1 MVLYINGEITQE
13 LANSVRAQLEK
24 TKGPVELHIDS
35 QGGDVFAGLSIYNML
50 QRREVTVFVDGI
62 AGSISSVIALVGEE
76 RPQISETGTFAI
88 HNALINQTQGN
99 HHDLRQVASSLEK
112 FSDIVASVYEKKT
125 NLKLDEIKELMNAE
139 SIFTADEAVQLG
151 FAKEIYTPLKAVAY
165 FKNIDMNL
173 LERIRANMA
182 TQEASVTEAQEPSVS
197 AEVEEGDIVAA
208 FDEAQV
214 AEITAIVETV
224 VASLMAGTEEE
235 VSVEAKVGEEVA
247 KILNNIV
254 SEGSAPRQKNISQ
267 PTTGKNGMDV
277 FLQTKM
283 ELNKKNKIS

>member
-13 LANSVRAQLEK
+13 LANSVRDQLEK

-50 QRREVTVFVDGI
+50 QRRDVKVFVDGL
-62 AGSISSVIALVGEE
+62 AGSISSVIALVGDE

-99 HHDLRQVASSLEK
+99 HHELRQVASSLEK

-173 LERIRANMA
+173 LERIKANMA

-197 AEVEEGDIVAA
+197 AEVDENEVVAA
-208 FDEAQV
+208 FDDDQRSEIRLIVEEVV
-214 AEITAIVETV
+214 AE
-224 VASLMAGTEEE
+224 LMAGTEEI
-235 VSVEAKVGEEVA
+235 VEAKVGESVA
-247 KILNNIV
+247 AVLNEIT
-254 SEGSAPRQKNISQ
+254 STGSAPSKAKITAPSQAMDAVSSFYNAKNQIKAI
-267 PTTGKNGMDV
+267 G
-277 FLQTKM
+277 
-283 ELNKKNKIS
+283 

>member
-50 QRREVTVFVDGI
+50 QRRDVKVFVDGL
-62 AGSISSVIALVGEE
+62 AGSISSVIALVGDE

-99 HHDLRQVASSLEK
+99 HHELRQVASSLEK

-208 FDEAQV
+208 FDETQV
-214 AEITAIVETV
+214 AEITAIVEAV
-224 VASLMAGTEEE
+224 VAELMAGTEE
-235 VSVEAKVGEEVA
+235 VVEAKVGESVAAILNEITSTGNAPSKA
-247 KILNNIV
+247 KIT
-254 SEGSAPRQKNISQ
+254 APSQ
-267 PTTGKNGMDV
+267 GMDAV
-277 FLQTKM
+277 STFYSA
-283 ELNKKNKIS
+283 KNKIKSLS